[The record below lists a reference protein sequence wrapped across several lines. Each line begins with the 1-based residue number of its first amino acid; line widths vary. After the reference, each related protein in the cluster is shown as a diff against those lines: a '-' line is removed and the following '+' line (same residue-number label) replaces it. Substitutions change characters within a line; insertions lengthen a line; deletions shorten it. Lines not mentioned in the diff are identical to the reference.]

1 MTPDRLAAAR
11 DFLARQGEGDVVLDS
26 LPADASFRCY
36 HRLRGRGLLLM
47 DAPPEKE
54 TVTPF
59 VQVAE
64 ILHSYGLGAPKIL
77 AADAGQG
84 FVLLEDFGEATFTR
98 LLAAEPVQ
106 EADLYALAL
115 ETLAALHEASK
126 GQALSVP
133 PYDVA
138 TLAREANLVVEWPK
152 PLAFDVQQEYA
163 ALWLPLLEELAAY
176 WPKVLVLRDFHVDN
190 LMLRG
195 GVEGQGRCGL
205 LDFQDAL
212 AGHPAYDVVSLL
224 QDVRREVSPVVVEKG
239 LEGWLARYPQAE
251 RAALRRAY
259 HLLGAQRALKI
270 VGIFH
275 RLNIRDH
282 KPRYQAFLPRTW
294 RLVGENMAAEPS
306 LAALGNFL
314 KAHFPE
320 GILS

>member
-11 DFLARQGEGDVVLDS
+11 DFLARQGEVAATLDS

-59 VQVAE
+59 IQVAE

-98 LLAAEPVQ
+98 LLAADPDQ
-106 EADLYALAL
+106 EADLYTLAL
-115 ETLAALHEASK
+115 DTLAALHAASK
-126 GQALSVP
+126 GQALNVP

-152 PLAFDVQQEYA
+152 PLSLEAQQEYA

-176 WPKVLVLRDFHVDN
+176 QPQVLVLRDFHVDN

-195 GVEGQGRCGL
+195 GVAGQGRCGL

-224 QDVRREVSPVVVEKG
+224 QDVRREVSSDVVRQG

-275 RLNIRDH
+275 RLHIRDH

-294 RLVGENMAAEPS
+294 RLVGENVAAEAS
-306 LAALGNFL
+306 LAALGGFL

-320 GILS
+320 GIPS